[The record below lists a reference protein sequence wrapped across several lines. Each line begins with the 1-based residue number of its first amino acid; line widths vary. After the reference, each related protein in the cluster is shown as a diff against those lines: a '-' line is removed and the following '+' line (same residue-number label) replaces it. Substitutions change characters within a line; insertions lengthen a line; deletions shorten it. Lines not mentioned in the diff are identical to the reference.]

1 MKSIKNKTYLL
12 KPVWY
17 VKDLFFMVKNGDDLG
32 TFVVINVEAT
42 DKMSNKTLRLVLA
55 IN

>member
-17 VKDLFFMVKNGDDLG
+17 VKDLFWRKKWGRFGMKFGDKCR
-32 TFVVINVEAT
+32 T
-42 DKMSNKTLRLVLA
+42 DKMSNKRYD
-55 IN
+55 